1 MPAYRLH
8 LEYDGTAF
16 RGWQVQPGKRTV
28 QGELH
33 GALSQLFRQPVEVV
47 GAGRTDAGVHALGQ
61 VASFECDLEFEPR
74 RLLHAL
80 AGLLPGDVRVW
91 GVGYAGAGFSARHNA
106 LSRHYRYRFRRGASV
121 FARRT
126 HHVLAHEVDLE
137 AMRTVAALWVGEHD
151 FSAFAATRSAASHR
165 RCRVLEAQLR
175 GAEPQLWF
183 EVTADRFLQ
192 NMVRRLAGTL
202 IEVGR
207 GRRTVAEVRHALVT
221 GDPRGCGPC
230 LPPEGLFLLEVR
242 YPADRTF
249 EASAVWDAPPGP
261 ELLESTR

>member
-1 MPAYRLH
+1 MPTYRLH
-8 LEYDGTAF
+8 LEYDGSAF

-33 GALSQLFRQPVEVV
+33 AALSQLFRQPVEVV

-61 VASFECDLEFEPR
+61 VASFESALEFEPR

-80 AGLLPGDVRVW
+80 AGLLPGDARVW
-91 GVGYAGAGFSARHNA
+91 GAGHASAGFSARHSA
-106 LSRHYRYRFRRGASV
+106 LSRHYRYRLWRGSSA
-121 FARRT
+121 FTRRT
-126 HHVLAHEVDLE
+126 HQVLEHEVDLE
-137 AMRTVAALWVGEHD
+137 AMHTAAALWIGEHD
-151 FSAFAATRSAASHR
+151 FTAFASTRSAASHR
-165 RCRVLEAQLR
+165 RCRVSEAQLR
-175 GAEPQLWF
+175 AAGPQLRF
-183 EVTADRFLQ
+183 DVTADRFLQ

-202 IEVGR
+202 VEVGR
-207 GRRTVAEVRHALVT
+207 GRRTVAQVQEALVT

-230 LPPEGLFLLEVR
+230 LSPAGLFLLEVR

-261 ELLESTR
+261 ELLENVR